1 MLVEQVHWLI
11 WKVLNVLRLAPT
23 QLLLMMV
30 IKISIDVD
38 FEKTNEDASGYF
50 IASRLI
56 PSINKASITYV
67 APQCANGYTSGAMGL
82 QLAVVT
88 LLLTVQMFML
98 VLQRD

>member
-1 MLVEQVHWLI
+1 
-11 WKVLNVLRLAPT
+11 
-23 QLLLMMV
+23 MV
-30 IKISIDVD
+30 DLESSKCFKAGTNTVTFNDGDKISIDVD

-67 APQCANGYTSGAMGL
+67 APQCANGYTSGAMGFT
-82 QLAVVT
+82 LAVVT